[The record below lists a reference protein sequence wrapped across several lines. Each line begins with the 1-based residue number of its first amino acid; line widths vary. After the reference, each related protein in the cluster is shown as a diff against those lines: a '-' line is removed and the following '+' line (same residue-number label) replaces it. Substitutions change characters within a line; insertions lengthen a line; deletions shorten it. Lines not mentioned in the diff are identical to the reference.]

1 MVVRSYTIISSDPGL
16 DSEVFLRKK
25 YAKAIEDS
33 TMMSSKAGAV
43 LLRLL
48 VAPSLDGDELAARRR
63 RRGGDIGATALRA
76 VMKLSEIGFDKFPIR
91 AMGEVTIEAEEAVCG
106 SGRIEKDGDNR
117 LKLLVSEKEVNPEDL
132 GEANIEFNF

>member
-48 VAPSLDGDELAARRR
+48 VAPSLDGDELL
-63 RRGGDIGATALRA
+63 RGDVGEGVILERLR
-76 VMKLSEIGFDKFPIR
+76 
-91 AMGEVTIEAEEAVCG
+91 
-106 SGRIEKDGDNR
+106 
-117 LKLLVSEKEVNPEDL
+117 
-132 GEANIEFNF
+132 